1 LEYPIAAPH
10 SGGDTMTQKQTIVVT
25 PQTQKSLRKFSIM
38 NHLPR
43 NFLKSTARFAIPIAF
58 GICIQ
63 AGVVFGQSPK
73 KPIEIAKIQRAANKP
88 ISYSTEISEILENK
102 CTGCHN
108 DALAENK
115 LKMETLEQMLKGGKN
130 GPALKPGKADESLMF
145 QMGSH
150 RLEPVMPPKDKKDLK
165 PWTSEEAALIKMWID
180 QGAKDDSSGAPVDKP
195 KPAIVLGA
203 LPAKFAPIY
212 AIDMS
217 PDERVLAVGR
227 GAQLHLVE
235 PVSGLILATLG
246 GHQDAIQSVRFR
258 PDSGEVASGS
268 YRVVTRTNLPRVTLL
283 KNHEKLTYE
292 ASSIIAEPNSA
303 TLWAT
308 SATEPK
314 LRLIESATAKEIRQI
329 SWTGPIA
336 KSVRRSAF
344 EPLIAIVCAD
354 GTIRIHQSEKGE
366 LIQTLPAIKSAQY
379 SSIVWLGKGR
389 FAAGSNDGKIQI
401 FEIKGPGK
409 DGLKSVLQ
417 WNSKEKDAPVQDLI
431 TTADGK
437 QVISLVKGKTLEL
450 SDLATGKLVKSF
462 TLNDA
467 TITSVQAISTD
478 GSIWIGQS
486 TGKVARW
493 SKDLSAKLAET
504 TAYESPVIGIGT
516 TNKGS
521 RLVVAYQ
528 NGLTK
533 VLNTADLATI
543 WAWNA
548 STALVPTVVQS
559 MTVLSDDTIL
569 TGSKEKSIKAWK
581 FDGSLAAKPS
591 LSGHA
596 DRVLAIDY
604 SPDGK
609 RIATTGGEPSRSG
622 EVKLWNVET
631 GALEKSLDSLHSDTV
646 FGIRFSP
653 DGKFLATCAADKFA
667 KVTQLSDFKT
677 LRPLEGHTN
686 HVLGLDW
693 KADGK
698 QIVTAGADQALKLW
712 NVETGEQVRTAQ
724 SAGKQITGVRWSATK
739 PVITGSSGDKNV
751 RLWNPENGQI
761 SKTLGGANDFLF
773 SVATNKDA
781 TLIYSGGQNGVV
793 HIWNAAD
800 GKLIKTLEFA
810 PKTAGV
816 AIRTP

>member
-1 LEYPIAAPH
+1 MTDLTRNLARSAARIGIPLAL
-10 SGGDTMTQKQTIVVT
+10 
-25 PQTQKSLRKFSIM
+25 SL
-38 NHLPR
+38 
-43 NFLKSTARFAIPIAF
+43 
-58 GICIQ
+58 CIQ
-63 AGVVFGQSPK
+63 TGVVFGQAGK
-73 KPIEIAKIQRAANKP
+73 KPIELAKIQRASNKP
-88 ISYSTEISEILENK
+88 VSYSTEIADILENK

-130 GPALKPGKADESLMF
+130 GPALKPGKADVSLMF

-180 QGAKDDSSGAPVDKP
+180 QGAKDDSSGSPAEKP

-203 LPAKFAPIY
+203 LPTKFAPIY
-212 AIDMS
+212 TIDLS

-235 PVSGLILATLG
+235 PVSGLIMATLG

-258 PDSGEVASGS
+258 PDSTEVSAGS
-268 YRVVTRTNLPRVTLL
+268 YRVVSRTSLPRVTLV
-283 KNHEKLTYE
+283 KNHEKMAYE
-292 ASSIIAEPNSA
+292 VNSMISEPN
-303 TLWAT
+303 TLNIWT
-308 SATEPK
+308 NSATEPK
-314 LRLIESATAKEIRQI
+314 LRLIEPVTGKEIRQI
-329 SWTGPIA
+329 SWTGPLA
-336 KSVRRSAF
+336 KSVRRSSF
-344 EPLIAIVCAD
+344 EPMIAIVCAD
-354 GTIRIHQSEKGE
+354 GSIRIHQSEKGE
-366 LIQTLPAIKSAQY
+366 LIQALPAIKSAQF
-379 SSIVWLGKGR
+379 SSIAWLGKGK

-401 FEIKGPGK
+401 FEIKGTGK
-409 DGLKSVLQ
+409 DGLKSILQ

-431 TTADGK
+431 ASADGK
-437 QVISLVKGKTLEL
+437 QIFALLKAKTLEL
-450 SDLATGKLVKSF
+450 SDLSTGKLLKSL
-462 TLNDA
+462 TIPDA
-467 TITSVQAISTD
+467 TITALQLQSVD
-478 GSIWIGQS
+478 GCMLIGQS
-486 TGKVARW
+486 SGKVARW
-493 SKDLSAKLAET
+493 SKDLSTKLSET
-504 TAYESPVIGIGT
+504 PAYDSPVVGIGN

-521 RLVVAYQ
+521 RLIVAYQ

-533 VLNTADLATI
+533 VLNTVDLTTI

-548 STALVPTVVQS
+548 STALVPTVVQTL
-559 MTVLSDDTIL
+559 TVTPDDSIL
-569 TGSKEKSIKAWK
+569 TASKEKSIKAWK
-581 FDGSLAAKPS
+581 VDGSVAAKPS
-591 LSGHA
+591 LSGHT

-609 RIATTGGEPSRSG
+609 RLATTGGEPSRSG

-667 KVTQLSDFKT
+667 KVTQLSDYKT

-698 QIVTAGADQALKLW
+698 QIVTVGADQALKLW

-810 PKTAGV
+810 PKTAVV